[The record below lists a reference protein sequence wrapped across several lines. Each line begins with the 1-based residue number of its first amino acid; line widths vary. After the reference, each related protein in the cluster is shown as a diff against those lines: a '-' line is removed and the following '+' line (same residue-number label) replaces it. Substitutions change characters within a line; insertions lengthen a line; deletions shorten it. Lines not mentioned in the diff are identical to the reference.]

1 MEWSKLK
8 TVILLMLAGVNVCL
22 LGLVGLRATQGAFY
36 EDETRQA
43 VVQVLE
49 RGGITFTPKEIPDDI
64 TLPSLTLTRSRDDE
78 ADIARLLLGPA
89 TQTGESDLRPS
100 YTGENGTAEFS
111 MNGSFTVALT
121 GERWSC
127 PPGQSIGQASR
138 DCLEQIG
145 FQAGEE
151 QLVTQGNTTWATYC
165 QMWEG
170 APVFSAQVTLTWE
183 GSVLTRLEGS
193 RLSGEAASDNPHTL
207 LSTPTVLMRF
217 LAGVSQN
224 GYICSQILSMEDG
237 YLASGSTRSVQ
248 LTPVWRIAT
257 DTGDYYVDAIT
268 GAITPDA

>member
-8 TVILLMLAGVNVCL
+8 TIILLMLVGVNLFL

-36 EDETRQA
+36 ADETRQA

-49 RGGITFTPKEIPDDI
+49 RGGISFLPEQVPDDLS
-64 TLPSLTLTRSRDDE
+64 LPPLTNTRNRDSEE
-78 ADIARLLLGPA
+78 AIAQLLLGSV

-111 MNGSFTVALT
+111 MNGTFTITLT
-121 GERWSC
+121 GESWTC
-127 PPGQSIGQASR
+127 PPGQTISQASQA
-138 DCLEQIG
+138 CLEQMG

-151 QLVTQGNTTWATYC
+151 QLFTQGDTTWATYC

-170 APVFSAQVTLTWE
+170 APVFSCQVTLLWE
-183 GSVLTRLEGS
+183 GTTLTQIEGS
-193 RLSGEAASDNPHTL
+193 RLSGETEADSSRAL

-217 LAGVSQN
+217 LAGVSQD
-224 GYICSQILSMEDG
+224 GYICSQIRSMDGG

-257 DTGDYYVDAIT
+257 DTGDYYVDAVT
-268 GAITPDA
+268 GDITPDI